1 MDLSNS
7 GEGSVPPNDW
17 DINLYLFLPL
27 LDVVDVVN
35 TMLLLVVLVLPV
47 AVAVVLA
54 VGPLVVGPLVV
65 DVRISPPLLFILYIV
80 GRCGINKTRGI
91 FVVGVW

>member
-1 MDLSNS
+1 MDLSNN

-35 TMLLLVVLVLPV
+35 AMLLLVVLVLPV
-47 AVAVVLA
+47 AVAV

-91 FVVGVW
+91 FVAVGVW